1 MATITIDERLQTRV
15 TKIPALENVRVE
27 DPHLRSFLE
36 SMKEIIE
43 IRENRRGHADDRFIS
58 YRELVE
64 LLNTDETA
72 VSSIDHGT
80 MAGLSD
86 DDHTL
91 YLLASGGRALTA
103 NWDAGSFK
111 ITAET
116 FESDVATGTAPF
128 TVASTTVVTNLNAD
142 YLDGQHGSYYAVDS
156 EVLKKDGSVALTANW
171 DAGGYEIRAETF
183 ESDVAT
189 GTAPLTIASTTL
201 VTNLNADLLDGQHAS
216 YFSAVTNVVLRDG
229 SQALTADWDAGSFK
243 ITAQQFESDIA
254 TGTAP
259 FIVASTTV
267 VTNLNADKL
276 DGYDAADIDYSFVS
290 GNDAATDVTGAEL
303 ETLSDGSNADALH
316 VHTMASGIS
325 DESNYLLAAGSRALT
340 ANWDAGSF
348 KITAQQFES
357 DIATGTAPLVVA
369 STTVVTNLNAD
380 KLDGYDAADID
391 YSFVSG
397 NDAAT
402 DVTAAQLETLSDGS
416 NADSLHVHDI
426 LQDADGDTLVQVEKG
441 ADEDI
446 VRIDCGGTEIAKFK
460 SGGLT
465 VNDKDLYLGAS
476 ISTETTKLEIGYGRT
491 GDGYAHI
498 DLVGDT
504 TYTDYGLRIVR
515 GNGGANATSV
525 INHRGTGDFTIKTS
539 EAANLSFQTNAV
551 DRLLLDTSG
560 KVKVKGA
567 TTGTVL
573 VSLDGTE
580 SAGDGVEVT
589 NKNDTNLFMHFG
601 QHGGSSQY
609 IRIVPRDDNGG
620 ASNYLWSNTIA
631 FDFTNARWEH
641 DGEVVFLD
649 GIKVGSASHDNMDGY
664 KEGTFTPVL
673 YGTTVAGSN
682 AYTTQDGSYIR
693 IGDAVFFRIV
703 IRLTGAVGALASTG
717 NLRVDGLPY
726 TASGVGWS
734 PSVGYCS
741 GLNMGAG
748 DCLSAL
754 IAASTNDIYLY
765 EGSDTGMTT
774 LTHIEASDSLNIYL
788 SGFYETSDSF

>member
-64 LLNTDETA
+64 LLDTDETA
-72 VSSIDHGT
+72 VSSIDHGS

-276 DGYDAADIDYSFVS
+276 DGYDATDITYSFVS
-290 GNDAATDVTGAEL
+290 GNDAGTDVSAAEL

-340 ANWDAGSF
+340 GNWDAGSF
-348 KITAQQFES
+348 KITAQQLES
-357 DIATGTAPLVVA
+357 DVATGTAPLVVASTTLVTNLNADYLDGQHGSYYAVAANVLLKDGSVALTSNWDAGSFKITAETFESDVATGTAPFTVA

-380 KLDGYDAADID
+380 KLDGYDASDID

-397 NDAAT
+397 NDGDT
-402 DVTAAQLETLSDGS
+402 DVTGAQLEELTDGS
-416 NADSLHVHDI
+416 ETTLHSHAGSSESYARLI
-426 LQDADGDTLVQVEKG
+426 HRTAAGTNH
-441 ADEDI
+441 
-446 VRIDCGGTEIAKFK
+446 GGTAT
-460 SGGLT
+460 SGSWQTRPITHEVRDDDGICSLSSNQIT
-465 VNDKDLYLGAS
+465 LGAGTYRVHA
-476 ISTETTKLEIGYGRT
+476 IQDLIGCGRVAARLRDITNSTTLLVGQTAYCEVSSPYGGESPIVVGIFTLAGTAAIELQYYCNTTRASYGIGY
-491 GDGYAHI
+491 
-498 DLVGDT
+498 
-504 TYTDYGLRIVR
+504 
-515 GNGGANATSV
+515 
-525 INHRGTGDFTIKTS
+525 
-539 EAANLSFQTNAV
+539 AANTGEINIF
-551 DRLLLDTSG
+551 
-560 KVKVKGA
+560 A
-567 TTGTVL
+567 T
-573 VSLDGTE
+573 
-580 SAGDGVEVT
+580 VEIW
-589 NKNDTNLFMHFG
+589 KI
-601 QHGGSSQY
+601 S
-609 IRIVPRDDNGG
+609 
-620 ASNYLWSNTIA
+620 
-631 FDFTNARWEH
+631 
-641 DGEVVFLD
+641 
-649 GIKVGSASHDNMDGY
+649 
-664 KEGTFTPVL
+664 
-673 YGTTVAGSN
+673 
-682 AYTTQDGSYIR
+682 
-693 IGDAVFFRIV
+693 
-703 IRLTGAVGALASTG
+703 
-717 NLRVDGLPY
+717 
-726 TASGVGWS
+726 
-734 PSVGYCS
+734 
-741 GLNMGAG
+741 
-748 DCLSAL
+748 
-754 IAASTNDIYLY
+754 
-765 EGSDTGMTT
+765 
-774 LTHIEASDSLNIYL
+774 
-788 SGFYETSDSF
+788 